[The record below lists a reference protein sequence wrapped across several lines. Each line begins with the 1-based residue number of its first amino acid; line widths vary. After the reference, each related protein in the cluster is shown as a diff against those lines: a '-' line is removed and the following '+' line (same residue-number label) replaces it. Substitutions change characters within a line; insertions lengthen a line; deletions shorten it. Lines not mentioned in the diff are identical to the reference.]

1 MRRAWLLWMVAFPV
15 YADIEPGNWEIT
27 SRTQVQGVADPKG
40 LTQMQCLKAQD
51 AADPGRIFGGGSIG
65 CEFINRN
72 DTGSVITFEVACGTQ
87 PPVRG
92 SGSMRYTRDSLEG
105 DLELKLEGFST
116 RSHIIG
122 RRLGGC

>member
-1 MRRAWLLWMVAFPV
+1 MRLALLLWMVAFPV

-27 SRTQVQGVADPKG
+27 SRTAVQGEADPKVF
-40 LTQMQCLKAQD
+40 TQMQCLKAQD
-51 AADPGRIFGGGSIG
+51 AADPGRIFGGGSFG

-87 PPVRG
+87 PPARG
-92 SGSMRYTRDSLEG
+92 SGSVRYARDSLEG

-116 RSHIIG
+116 R
-122 RRLGGC
+122 